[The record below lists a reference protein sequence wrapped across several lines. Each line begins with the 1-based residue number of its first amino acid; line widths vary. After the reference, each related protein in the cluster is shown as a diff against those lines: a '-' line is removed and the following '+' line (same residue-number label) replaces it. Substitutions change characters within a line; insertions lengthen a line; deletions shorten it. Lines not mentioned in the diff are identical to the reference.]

1 MQNSSII
8 QCSGEKKW
16 AAAAADKSRSFLRV
30 CVDCVTQT
38 ACDLD
43 KRQSLNQHTHSCIEN
58 ENNLYLKN

>member
-1 MQNSSII
+1 MQIVALYNAV
-8 QCSGEKKW
+8 EKKKW